1 MGCGWRRSNAATRFC
16 RAPRAALCSKLMRTV
31 AFTLMLLG
39 CTLTLAQ
46 TVYKWTDENGV
57 VHYSDQPHANA
68 EKIRVP
74 TAQTYKAQ
82 AAAGPAVPSGEPAA
96 TSPQPYQG
104 CAIVQPGPDTQM
116 ANVDSVTI
124 VVQTDPQ
131 LRPGDRV
138 YVTLDGQSLNNGQP
152 TGTQFNLSPVE
163 RGEHTL
169 QALVR
174 GSNGTVLCQ
183 TPGVTFSVQQNSL
196 LNPNNPNNRAV
207 TPH

>member
-1 MGCGWRRSNAATRFC
+1 MV
-16 RAPRAALCSKLMRTV
+16 MRTT

-39 CTLTLAQ
+39 CTLALAQ

-68 EKIRVP
+68 EKIRVQS
-74 TAQTYKAQ
+74 AQTYKAQ
-82 AAAGPAVPSGEPAA
+82 PGGAPAAPAGEPAA
-96 TSPQPYQG
+96 PSTQPYQG
-104 CAIVQPGPDTQM
+104 CAIMQPGPDAAM

-152 TGTQFNLSPVE
+152 TGAQFNLSPIE
-163 RGEHTL
+163 RGQHTL

-174 GSNGTVLCQ
+174 SSDGRVLCQ
-183 TPGVTFSVQQNSL
+183 TPGVTFSIQQNSV
-196 LNPNNPNNRAV
+196 LNSNNPNNRAV